1 MATSTAASSVPSVR
15 EGTDPIVDAA
25 RYGAVPTLMDSLLH
39 DVRNPLNALSIHLE
53 VLSEK
58 LKVDTGQVPPAQEK
72 NLRAMREQIQRV
84 DGILRRFSSFIVSR
98 SGTPGEVD
106 LSETVTRAL
115 DVLGHE
121 SRKRRLRLQCS
132 LTPGARVRLEDA
144 GDLGFLVV
152 QALLRA
158 FGRSE
163 EGAEVSVAVRV
174 EEGQGVLEV
183 VQATPPEAESSEVS
197 EVSAALEL
205 RCAQLGVEVRQRAG
219 SCRLV
224 FPLA

>member
-15 EGTDPIVDAA
+15 EGMDPIVDAA

-58 LKVDTGQVPPAQEK
+58 LKAETGQVPPTQEK

-84 DGILRRFSSFIVSR
+84 DGILRRFSAFIVSR
-98 SGTPGEVD
+98 SGKPGEAD

-121 SRKRRLRLQCS
+121 SRKRRLQLRYS
-132 LTPGARVRLEDA
+132 LTPGVRVRLEDA
-144 GDLGFLVV
+144 GDLSFLVV
-152 QALLRA
+152 QTLLRA
-158 FGRSE
+158 YGRSE
-163 EGAEVSVAVRV
+163 EGTEVLVTVRA

-183 VQATPPEAESSEVS
+183 VQAAHPEAESSEV
-197 EVSAALEL
+197 VAALEL
-205 RCAQLGVEVRQRAG
+205 RCAQLGVEIRQQSG